1 MNSPQ
6 HSRIP
11 FKPMLLA
18 SALSLMLAACGGGSD
33 GGGFSGFLPTTPVG
47 AAPAPAPAPEEPP
60 VVAPP
65 APQDQVVSKQQFTPN
80 AGTTE
85 GSSDASTAIA
95 LPDNY
100 MIVADDEANVLRVY
114 PRAGGAA
121 VKEWSYELEGPKLA
135 KELDLEAGVRVGD
148 TLYFTGSNSNKKD
161 GGDAPDR
168 SHLFAV
174 KVSGTGAA
182 TAFDYV
188 GQFSLLETQLIAWDA
203 GNGHGLGADHF
214 GFAAS
219 AAAGITP
226 ERVNGFSIE
235 GMTSSPGDGAL
246 WLGFR
251 APQVGGSTRT
261 QALIVPLQNHA
272 ALVAGTA
279 TQAAFGEPI
288 ELELGGRGIR
298 SIDKGTDG
306 HYLIVAGP
314 AGASSEFVE
323 RNFALFAWNGNPGN
337 PPVELSND
345 LDALREATG
354 GSFESAVEV
363 PGPVAA
369 GTQVQLLLDNGD
381 TKWPG
386 QTDASKD
393 LPAADQKFD
402 GFVVRLGT
410 PWVDTTGPQLK
421 QASPTAGRV
430 GVNLDTPIV
439 LSFNEAVRLGAGNI
453 VLRKS
458 DGSVVETFNAASPA
472 ARVQLAFNVL
482 TLVPTAKL
490 TGDTG
495 YYVTVDANAI
505 TDPAGNAYAG
515 ISDPN
520 QQGFVTAGAPTQL
533 VAGDLL
539 FMAANAEAPD
549 AYAFVLLK
557 AVNGGTQVT
566 FTDRD
571 RKAGTL
577 EFSGVT
583 NETAFVWTAD
593 QNLPAGTIV
602 TIQTDVTGNPI
613 ADKGTTLG
621 SPGGIGKS
629 ETVYAFTGGTIAGLS
644 EGKAGEITS
653 VGNYL
658 ASITLGGAAGTI
670 PDAITT
676 AGTGFAFTVAPAN
689 QTNAI
694 YTGSLD
700 RADLAAFAAHVKNP
714 ANWTVRYAPAA
725 GWPLT
730 NNSLFGDKLP

>member
-1 MNSPQ
+1 MNSLSA
-6 HSRIP
+6 SRIP

-18 SALSLMLAACGGGSD
+18 SALALVLAACGGGS
-33 GGGFSGFLPTTPVG
+33 GGGGGIAF
-47 AAPAPAPAPEEPP
+47 PP
-60 VVAPP
+60 VAVAPP
-65 APQDQVVSKQQFTPN
+65 PAAQPPAAPPPAAEPDPLVSKATFTPN

-85 GSSDASTAIA
+85 GSSDASTAFP
-95 LPDNY
+95 LPDNF

-121 VKEWSYELEGPKLA
+121 VKEWSYELEGPKLG
-135 KELDLEAGVRVGD
+135 KELDLEAGTRIGD
-148 TLYFTGSNSNKKD
+148 TLYLTGSNSNKKD

-174 KVSGTGAA
+174 KVTGTGAA
-182 TAFDYV
+182 TAFSYV
-188 GQFSLLETQLIAWDA
+188 GQFSSLEAQLIAWDA
-203 GNGHGLGADHF
+203 TNGHGLGANHF
-214 GFAAS
+214 GFTVS
-219 AAAGITP
+219 AGAGIVP
-226 ERVNGFSIE
+226 ERVDGFSVE
-235 GMTSSPGDGAL
+235 GMTSAPGDSAL

-251 APQVGGSTRT
+251 APQTGASTRAK
-261 QALIVPLQNHA
+261 ALIVPVQNYA
-272 ALVAGTA
+272 ALVGGTA
-279 TQAAFGEPI
+279 TQAAFGAPI

-306 HYLIVAGP
+306 NYLIVAGP
-314 AGASSEFVE
+314 AGAASADVD
-323 RNFALFAWNGNPGN
+323 RNFALFSWSGNPATT
-337 PPVELSND
+337 PVELSND
-345 LDALREATG
+345 LDKLRKETG
-354 GSFESAVEV
+354 GSFESTVEV
-363 PGPVAA
+363 PGPVKA

-381 TKWPG
+381 TVWPG
-386 QTDASKD
+386 QTKVSKD
-393 LPAADQKFD
+393 LDAADQKFD
-402 GFVVRLGT
+402 GFVVRLGQ
-410 PWVDTTGPQLK
+410 PWVDTAGPVLK
-421 QASPTAGRV
+421 TASPTAGRV
-430 GVNLDTPIV
+430 GVNFDTSIV
-439 LSFNEAVRLGAGNI
+439 LAFNEAIRLGAGSI
-453 VLRKS
+453 VLHKA

-472 ARVQLAFNVL
+472 ARLQLAFNVL
-482 TLVPTAKL
+482 TLVPTTKL
-490 TGDTG
+490 TADTG
-495 YYVTVDANAI
+495 YYVTVDANAV
-505 TDPAGNAYAG
+505 TDPVGNAFAG
-515 ISDPN
+515 ISDATKLN
-520 QQGFVTAGAPTQL
+520 FVTAGAPTQL

-539 FMAANAEAPD
+539 FMAGNAEAPD

-577 EFSGVT
+577 EFTDIT
-583 NETAFVWTAD
+583 NETAFAWTAD

-629 ETVYAFTGGTIAGLS
+629 ETIYAFTGGTIDGLGVGAAG
-644 EGKAGEITS
+644 KITS

-658 ASITLGGAAGTI
+658 ASLTLGGAAGTI

-676 AGTGFAFTVAPAN
+676 AGTGFSFTVSPAN

-700 RADLAAFAAHVKNP
+700 RSDLGAFAARVKNP

>member
-1 MNSPQ
+1 
-6 HSRIP
+6 
-11 FKPMLLA
+11 MLLA
-18 SALSLMLAACGGGSD
+18 SALTLALAACGGGS
-33 GGGFSGFLPTTPVG
+33 GGGGGIAFPPVAG
-47 AAPAPAPAPEEPP
+47 APAPAPAPAPA
-60 VVAPP
+60 APP
-65 APQDQVVSKQQFTPN
+65 PSAPPPAAEPDQLVSKATFTPN

-85 GSSDASTAIA
+85 GSSDASTAFP
-95 LPDNY
+95 LPDNF

-121 VKEWSYELEGPKLA
+121 VKEWSYELEGPKLG
-135 KELDLEAGVRVGD
+135 KELDLEAGVRIGD
-148 TLYFTGSNSNKKD
+148 TLYLTGSNSNKKD

-182 TAFDYV
+182 TTFSYV
-188 GQFSLLETQLIAWDA
+188 GQFSQLEAQLVAWDA
-203 GNGHGLGADHF
+203 TNGHGLGANHF
-214 GFAAS
+214 GFAVS
-219 AAAGITP
+219 AGAGIVP
-226 ERVNGFSIE
+226 ERVDGFSVE
-235 GMTSSPGDGAL
+235 GMTSAPRDGAL

-251 APQVGGSTRT
+251 APQTGASTRAK
-261 QALIVPLQNHA
+261 ALIVPVQNYA
-272 ALVAGTA
+272 ALVGGTA
-279 TQAAFGEPI
+279 TQAAFGAPI

-298 SIDKGTDG
+298 SIDKDTDG
-306 HYLIVAGP
+306 NYLIVAGP
-314 AGASSEFVE
+314 AGAASPDVD
-323 RNFALFAWNGNPGN
+323 RNFALFAWDGNLATA
-337 PPVELSND
+337 PVELSND
-345 LDALREATG
+345 LDTLRKDTG
-354 GSFESAVEV
+354 GSFESTVELT
-363 PGPVAA
+363 GPARA

-381 TKWPG
+381 TKWDG
-386 QTDASKD
+386 STASKD
-393 LPAADQKFD
+393 LPPAQQKFE

-410 PWVDTTGPQLK
+410 PWVDTAGPVLK
-421 QASPTAGRV
+421 TASPATGRV
-430 GVNLDTPIV
+430 GVNLDTSIV
-439 LSFNEAVRLGAGNI
+439 LSFNEAIRLGAGNI
-453 VLRKS
+453 VLHKA

-472 ARVQLAFNVL
+472 TRVQLAFNVL
-482 TLVPTAKL
+482 TLVPASRL
-490 TGDTG
+490 AADTG
-495 YYVTVDANAI
+495 YYLTVDANAI

-515 ISDPN
+515 ITDPAK
-520 QQGFVTAGAPTQL
+520 QRFVTAGAPTQL

-539 FMAANAEAPD
+539 FMAGNAEAPD

-577 EFSGVT
+577 EFTDIT

-602 TIQTDVTGNPI
+602 TIQTDVTGNPV

-629 ETVYAFTGGTIAGLS
+629 ETVYAFTGGTIEGLGNGTAG
-644 EGKAGEITS
+644 KITS
-653 VGNYL
+653 VGSYL
-658 ASITLGGAAGTI
+658 ASLTLGGAAGTI

-676 AGTGFAFTVAPAN
+676 AGTGFSFTVSPAN

-700 RADLAAFAAHVKNP
+700 RSDLGAFAARVKNP

-730 NNSLFGDKLP
+730 NNSLFGDRLP